1 MTGAG
6 LWPQRASYP
15 VLVWR
20 LALRP
25 AGFVF
30 GVRAAAG
37 TSGTAGLLSNDLH
50 VVIRMDKQ
58 VGVYQLWLLGR
69 LESKVLNSALFEIA
83 QPSKKRYERNS
94 VLIARYFTK

>member
-37 TSGTAGLLSNDLH
+37 TSGTAGLLSNDLY

-58 VGVYQLWLLGR
+58 VGVYHCGFLV
-69 LESKVLNSALFEIA
+69 VLRGGDRYYLAAL
-83 QPSKKRYERNS
+83 SRWC
-94 VLIARYFTK
+94 